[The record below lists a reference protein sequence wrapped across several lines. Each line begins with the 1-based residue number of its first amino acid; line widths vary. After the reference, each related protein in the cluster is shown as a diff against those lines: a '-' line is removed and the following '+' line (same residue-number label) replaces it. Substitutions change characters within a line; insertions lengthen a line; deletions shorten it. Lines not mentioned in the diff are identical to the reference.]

1 VHVVKGH
8 GTENDF
14 VLLPDLDGAI
24 DLTAELTR
32 RLCDRRAGI
41 GADGVLRVVR
51 SENDDTARPMAELAP
66 YFMDYRNADGSIA
79 AMCGNGVRVFAR
91 YLQRERFIGNETVV
105 GTRGGL
111 RRVWLDGSGDIM
123 VDMGGPTFP
132 DLQQRVTSAPLQGV
146 RGTVVDI
153 PNPHVVVPVSTLG
166 ELRALDLSRSPV
178 VDQPRADGQNVEFV
192 VRRGE
197 RHLSMRVHERG
208 VGETRSCGTGIC
220 AAVVAAAATD
230 GMVPGHGS
238 TWRVDVPGG
247 RCFVTW
253 QASGIVLLRGPAV
266 IVGDIELDDGWLRPA
281 GDTTDRTP

>member
-1 VHVVKGH
+1 
-8 GTENDF
+8 
-14 VLLPDLDGAI
+14 
-24 DLTAELTR
+24 
-32 RLCDRRAGI
+32 
-41 GADGVLRVVR
+41 
-51 SENDDTARPMAELAP
+51 
-66 YFMDYRNADGSIA
+66 
-79 AMCGNGVRVFAR
+79 
-91 YLQRERFIGNETVV
+91 
-105 GTRGGL
+105 
-111 RRVWLDGSGDIM
+111 VWLDGFGDIM

-132 DLQQRVTSAPLQGV
+132 DVQQRVTSAPLQGV

-153 PNPHVVVPVSTLG
+153 PNPHVVVPVSTVE
-166 ELRALDLSRSPV
+166 ELRALDLSRSPL
-178 VDQPRADGQNVEFV
+178 VDPPRADGQNVEFV

-230 GMVPGHGS
+230 GMLPGHGS

-247 RCFVTW
+247 RCIVTW

-266 IVGDIELDDGWLRPA
+266 IVGDIELDDDWLHPA